1 MQENTFIVV
10 DCNYR
15 NRNEL
20 TLALGEMG
28 YVVPADT
35 LDDLGGRWPEGAWL
49 LVHDEGPQLPQTQQA
64 LRSAQ
69 APGSRV
75 VCVVPLGVTE

>member
-64 LRSAQ
+64 LRSAGQ
-69 APGSRV
+69 YY
-75 VCVVPLGVTE
+75 PLVAYSK